1 MAKNSNIMT
10 ELMQKYGVSSGSYG
24 GGTERTVSQSFG
36 VSGGASGG
44 NDLMQNL
51 MNKYFG
57 EDAQPEHERKQKL
70 VSDWQKRYD
79 SATKGF
85 SRYEKKRNGGYTRD
99 AGGG

>member
-24 GGTERTVSQSFG
+24 GGPERTVSPSFG

-57 EDAQPEHERKQKL
+57 EDAQPEQE
-70 VSDWQKRYD
+70 
-79 SATKGF
+79 
-85 SRYEKKRNGGYTRD
+85 
-99 AGGG
+99 